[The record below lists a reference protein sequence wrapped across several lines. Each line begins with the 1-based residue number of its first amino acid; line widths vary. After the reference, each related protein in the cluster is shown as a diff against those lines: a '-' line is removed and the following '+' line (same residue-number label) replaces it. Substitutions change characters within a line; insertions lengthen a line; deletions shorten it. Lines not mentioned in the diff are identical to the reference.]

1 MASKRRA
8 KIVEIYVVIQQH
20 QLLLANLEDFLTQA
34 RALIPAEKQIAGEFF
49 YDFWLVERKVR
60 QQMKDSSVSLMS
72 TCIPETLSVGSVDVA
87 KAPVESGQRENR
99 SEHARE
105 HGAAHY
111 GSVDLSTSLEDC
123 MPTDITSFVDGVA
136 SELDFGPDTAELR
149 DMLLSL
155 DETDISVNEQ
165 A

>member
-20 QLLLANLEDFLTQA
+20 QLLLANLEEFLTQA

-60 QQMKDSSVSLMS
+60 QQMNDSSVSLMS
-72 TCIPETLSVGSVDVA
+72 TCIPESVGSVDIA
-87 KAPVESGQRENR
+87 KAPVESGQQEN
-99 SEHARE
+99 STEHARE
-105 HGAAHY
+105 HEAAHC

-123 MPTDITSFVDGVA
+123 MPTDVTSFVNGAA